1 MKDAVTDFLWNDI
14 KEMIILPE
22 YQIRSLYI
30 YDSQIMCLANQKA
43 FDWFAVCQS
52 FWLSIYGKPEAAT
65 GPRKYTKKKCLKTDV
80 ELVLLLL
87 GR

>member
-1 MKDAVTDFLWNDI
+1 
-14 KEMIILPE
+14 
-22 YQIRSLYI
+22 
-30 YDSQIMCLANQKA
+30 MCLANQKA